1 MSFLNQLKA
10 QAQTVQLQQ
19 QDARQ
24 EQASRLDSVERA
36 AQTTWRYLN
45 ELAVQLNVLKPDGP
59 RLSLDGKT
67 PWPAMQGADFQVD
80 ARRKTLDRQEVID
93 FISMGWRLMPKM
105 GVAVQ
110 GSVNAS
116 FLPEME
122 RIEACLHAAS
132 VSFERIEKRVP
143 PRNALQSVRYDYQ
156 TEARAGLRI
165 VANHAEGLLEFRMVC
180 VTALDVLTKRIEA
193 AQIQTAL
200 LDELAKLLVGR
211 PSSFL
216 SANT

>member
-19 QDARQ
+19 QDVQ
-24 EQASRLDSVERA
+24 QAQADRIESVERA
-36 AQTTWRYLN
+36 AQATWRYLN

-67 PWPAMQGADFQVD
+67 PWPALQGSDFRVD
-80 ARRKTLDRQEVID
+80 ARRKTVSRHEVID
-93 FISMGWRLMPKM
+93 FIAMGWRLSPKM
-105 GVAVQ
+105 GVVVQ
-110 GSVNAS
+110 GSVSAN

-122 RIEACLHAAS
+122 RIEARLHAAN
-132 VSFERIEKRVP
+132 VSFDRVEKRVP

-165 VANHAEGLLEFRMVC
+165 VADHVAGELEFRMVG

-193 AQIQTAL
+193 SQIQTAL
-200 LDELAKLLVGR
+200 LDELAKLLVG
-211 PSSFL
+211 SSSRFL
-216 SANT
+216 